1 MTRAIPHGL
10 TLVET
15 LAASALSVAVL
26 TGAYRALDWA
36 ARSQR
41 AGRAQAAGDAT
52 LAGALGLLER
62 CIAEAGRTPAPG
74 SIDSAL
80 RYASQ
85 GGTAARRQ
93 RGDAVF
99 NPPARQLVCWGGRE
113 SLVLAARVDE
123 RDSAPAPGASPACV
137 FFRGR
142 SGLAELP
149 RSLQRLIAA
158 RLPAVERSTH
168 GLFFVELLAADAI
181 GEDAAPEWQLLRIAR
196 LPGEFSRLTLR
207 YLESGRWEPGW
218 AERWDRMPDAIAISA
233 AVDAGG
239 ASVAQ
244 ALTVAAGGGGAG
256 P

>member
-1 MTRAIPHGL
+1 MTRSIPHGL

-62 CIAEAGRTPAPG
+62 CIAEAGRTPAPD

-85 GGTAARRQ
+85 GGSAATRDAE
-93 RGDAVF
+93 DAVF

-123 RDSAPAPGASPACV
+123 RDSAATPGASPACA

-149 RSLQRLIAA
+149 RPLQRLIAA
-158 RLPAVERSTH
+158 RLPAANRSKN
-168 GLFFVELLAADAI
+168 GLFFVELLAADVL
-181 GEDAAPEWQLLRIAR
+181 GEEAQPEWQIRRIAA

-207 YLESGRWEPGW
+207 YLESGRWQPGW
-218 AERWDRMPDAIAISA
+218 AQRWDLMPEAIEISA